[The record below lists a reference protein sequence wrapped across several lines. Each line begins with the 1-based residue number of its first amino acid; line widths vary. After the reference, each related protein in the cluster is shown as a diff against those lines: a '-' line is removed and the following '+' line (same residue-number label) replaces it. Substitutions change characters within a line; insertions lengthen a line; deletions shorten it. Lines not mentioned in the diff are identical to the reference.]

1 MTFRF
6 FFSIIVSVSEIKE
19 DKHIYFRQITMMQ
32 KIKSGMDRFRANHP
46 KFPMFLRAVSQDA
59 LVEGTIIEINVTTP
73 EGKNY
78 CTNVK
83 LKADDMELFD
93 SFKNMQGNYP
103 CIDLKES
110 KSSMSSAFNLT
121 LVQ

>member
-1 MTFRF
+1 M
-6 FFSIIVSVSEIKE
+6 
-19 DKHIYFRQITMMQ
+19 DFRQITMMQ

-59 LVEGTIIEINVTTP
+59 LVEG
-73 EGKNY
+73 KNY

-93 SFKNMQGNYP
+93 SFKSMQG
-103 CIDLKES
+103 
-110 KSSMSSAFNLT
+110 
-121 LVQ
+121 

>member
-1 MTFRF
+1 M
-6 FFSIIVSVSEIKE
+6 
-19 DKHIYFRQITMMQ
+19 DFRQITMMQ

-46 KFPMFLRAVSQDA
+46 KFPLFLRAVSQDA
-59 LVEGTIIEINVTTP
+59 LVEGSIIEINVTTP

-93 SFKNMQGNYP
+93 YTGLIFPAYFLFFGN
-103 CIDLKES
+103 ILILS
-110 KSSMSSAFNLT
+110 
-121 LVQ
+121 

>member
-1 MTFRF
+1 MFLDCESMNAKQSVYHRGQNTFCPQHHNI
-6 FFSIIVSVSEIKE
+6 SGGLKM
-19 DKHIYFRQITMMQ
+19 DFRQIAMMQ

-93 SFKNMQGNYP
+93 SFKNMQG
-103 CIDLKES
+103 
-110 KSSMSSAFNLT
+110 
-121 LVQ
+121 